1 MLQDK
6 AKKVYKAKILKGDEI
21 IVIAGKSKGQT
32 GRVAAVYPRDERVLI
47 DGVNLVTKAVRPNPQ
62 LNIQG
67 GLEKR
72 EAPLHIS
79 NVAILNPKTQKADR
93 VGYSV
98 AKDGAKVRVFR
109 SSGEV
114 IPNVAKDSE

>member
-1 MLQDK
+1 MLREK
-6 AKKVYKAKILKGDEI
+6 AKKVYKAKILKNDEV

-32 GRVAAVYPRDERVLI
+32 GRVSAVLPRDERVLI
-47 DGVNLVTKAVRPNPQ
+47 EGVNFATKAVRPNPQ

-72 EAPLHIS
+72 EVPVHIS
-79 NVAILNPKTQKADR
+79 NVAILNPKTKKADR

-98 AKDGAKVRVFR
+98 AKDGTKVRVFK

>member
-6 AKKVYKAKILKGDEI
+6 AKKVYKAKILKGDEV

-32 GRVAAVYPRDERVLI
+32 GRVSAVYPRDERVLI
-47 DGVNLVTKAVRPNPQ
+47 DGVNMTTKAVRPNPQ

-72 EAPLHIS
+72 EAALHIS

-93 VGYSV
+93 VGYKV
-98 AKDGAKVRVFR
+98 AKDGTKVRVYK
-109 SSGEV
+109 SSGEA
-114 IPNVAKDSE
+114 IPNVAKDTE

>member
-6 AKKVYKAKILKGDEI
+6 AKKVYKAKILKGDEV

-32 GRVAAVYPRDERVLI
+32 GRVSAVFPRDQRVLI

-62 LNIQG
+62 SNTQG

-79 NVAILNPKTQKADR
+79 NVAILNPKSQKADR

-98 AKDGAKVRVFR
+98 AKDGAKVRVFK
-109 SSGEV
+109 SSGDV
-114 IPNVAKDSE
+114 IPTAAKDTE